1 MRFTQELGV
10 VAATGDAFKPEKIEC
25 KYKTGA
31 AITVGKAVM
40 PQATDGSTVI
50 TATTALDH
58 SIIGIYEGKSTRL
71 GAATAVTGFTGNDA
85 ISGEKVW
92 ITVAGPC
99 TLLAYEVTTDSVIAL
114 GGPLSY
120 AVQAGIATLGAA
132 PAATLIVPACA
143 LSTNTATATS
153 GSALLA
159 HVRYL

>member
-25 KYKTGA
+25 MYKTGA

-50 TATTALDH
+50 TLTTALDH
-58 SIIGIYEGKSTRL
+58 FAVGIYEGKSSGQ
-71 GAATAVTGFTGNDA
+71 GAPTAVTGFTGRDA
-85 ISGEKVW
+85 VSGEKVW

-99 TLLAYEVTTDSVIAL
+99 SLLAYEKTTDSVISLGVAL
-114 GGPLSY
+114 DYSQ
-120 AVQAGIATLGAA
+120 QAGIATAGAA
-132 PAATLIVPACA
+132 PAAVLVAAAVA
-143 LSTNTATATS
+143 LSTNTATATG